1 MNHDVVSFSYG
12 PRRTTV
18 NLTRWFSVAALM
30 LLMMGASQVQAKA
43 EKKSMRETPSFSLL
57 RSPAPETAR
66 SQALD
71 WLKGVGKT
79 DTATLKAF
87 EQIWSGDRP
96 LLDKVA
102 ATLALGDPAAAKLL
116 AEARDPD
123 TPAPTS
129 VPSLIKDQKLPV
141 FFRANLGLAY
151 AKALVNRKVYDEAL
165 EVFKSIR
172 GEDVVDPASYFF
184 HRAVT
189 EHALMMRN
197 EADDSIDRLLLDVT
211 DAPVRYRMVGVLMHY
226 DMAAWQ
232 DKDLDWIA
240 RKMGV
245 IKDRLELTRGGPKTR
260 AMQREVL
267 VKLDEMI
274 KELENKMSGSCNCNG
289 GNCPSGGSKGPPKGN
304 RPSSPAGDFGLPSG
318 IAKGEIDMKKFKEYA
333 EVWGKLPERERAKA
347 MTDLTRGMPAK
358 YRDAIEAY
366 FKQLEKP
373 SK

>member
-1 MNHDVVSFSYG
+1 
-12 PRRTTV
+12 
-18 NLTRWFSVAALM
+18 
-30 LLMMGASQVQAKA
+30 MGN
-43 EKKSMRETPSFSLL
+43 
-57 RSPAPETAR
+57 
-66 SQALD
+66 
-71 WLKGVGKT
+71 
-79 DTATLKAF
+79 
-87 EQIWSGDRP
+87 
-96 LLDKVA
+96 
-102 ATLALGDPAAAKLL
+102 PAAAQLL
-116 AEARDPD
+116 KDARDPD
-123 TPAPTS
+123 APAPTS
-129 VPSLIKDQKLPV
+129 VPNLIKDQKLPV

-151 AKALVNRKVYDEAL
+151 AKALTNRKVYDEAL
-165 EVFKSIR
+165 EAFKSIR
-172 GEDVVDPASYFF
+172 GEDVVDPAAYFF
-184 HRAVT
+184 HRAVA

-245 IKDRLELTRGGPKTR
+245 IKDRLDLTRGGPKTR

-289 GNCPSGGSKGPPKGN
+289 GNCPSGGSGGPPKGN
-304 RPSSPAGDFGLPSG
+304 RPSNPAGDFGLPNG
-318 IAKGEIDMKKFKEYA
+318 VAKGEIDMKKFKEYA
-333 EVWGKLPERERAKA
+333 DVWGKLPERERAKA

-366 FKQLEKP
+366 FKQLEK
-373 SK
+373 SGVK

>member
-1 MNHDVVSFSYG
+1 MNYSSPYVSALSLFLVLLG
-12 PRRTTV
+12 GHPLWART
-18 NLTRWFSVAALM
+18 
-30 LLMMGASQVQAKA
+30 
-43 EKKSMRETPSFSLL
+43 EKQSLRETASFSLL
-57 RSPAPETAR
+57 RSPAPEAAR

-79 DTATLKAF
+79 DAATTKAF
-87 EQIWSGDRP
+87 DHIWTGERP

-102 ATLALGDPAAAKLL
+102 ATLALANPDADQLL
-116 AEARDPD
+116 KEARDPD
-123 TPAPTS
+123 APAPTS
-129 VPSLIKDQKLPV
+129 VPNLIKDQKLPL

-151 AKALVNRKVYDEAL
+151 AKALTNRKVYDEAL
-165 EVFKSIR
+165 EAFKSVR
-172 GEDVVDPASYFF
+172 GEDVVDPAAYFF

-189 EHALMMRN
+189 EHALMLRS
-197 EADDSIDRLLLDVT
+197 EADDSIDRLLIDVV
-211 DAPVRYRMVGVLMHY
+211 DAPVRYKMVGVLMHY

-245 IKDRLELTRGGPKTR
+245 IKDRLDLTRGGPKTR

-274 KELENKMSGSCNCNG
+274 KELENKCSGCCSGNG
-289 GNCPSGGSKGPPKGN
+289 GNCPGGNRGPANGN
-304 RPSSPAGDFGLPSG
+304 RPSNPAGDFNLPKG
-318 IAKGEIDMKKFKEYA
+318 ITGKGEIDMKKFKEYA
-333 EVWGKLPERERAKA
+333 DVWGKLPERERAKA

-366 FKQLEKP
+366 FKQLEK
-373 SK
+373 SGGK

>member
-1 MNHDVVSFSYG
+1 M
-12 PRRTTV
+12 
-18 NLTRWFSVAALM
+18 TRWFSVAALA
-30 LLMMGASQVQAKA
+30 LLLIGASRVQAEP
-43 EKKSMRETPSFSLL
+43 EKKPMKESASFSLL
-57 RSPAPETAR
+57 RSPTAETAR

-71 WLKGVGKT
+71 WLKGAAKS
-79 DTATLKAF
+79 DPATLKSF

-102 ATLALGDPAAAKLL
+102 ATLTLGNPDAAKLL
-116 AEARDPD
+116 KEARDPD
-123 TPAPTS
+123 APAPTS

-151 AKALVNRKVYDEAL
+151 AKALTNRKVYDEAL
-165 EVFKSIR
+165 EAFKNIK

-197 EADDSIDRLLLDVT
+197 EADDSIDRLLLDVV
-211 DAPVRYRMVGVLMHY
+211 DSPVRYRMVGVLMHY

-245 IKDRLELTRGGPKTR
+245 IKDRLDLTRGGPKTR

-267 VKLDEMI
+267 VKLDEKI
-274 KELENKMSGSCNCNG
+274 KELENKA
-289 GNCPSGGSKGPPKGN
+289 GGS
-304 RPSSPAGDFGLPSG
+304 
-318 IAKGEIDMKKFKEYA
+318 
-333 EVWGKLPERERAKA
+333 
-347 MTDLTRGMPAK
+347 
-358 YRDAIEAY
+358 
-366 FKQLEKP
+366 
-373 SK
+373 

>member
-1 MNHDVVSFSYG
+1 MFRRSFCAIA
-12 PRRTTV
+12 
-18 NLTRWFSVAALM
+18 LTLFLAL
-30 LLMMGASQVQAKA
+30 LSCRPLHA
-43 EKKSMRETPSFSLL
+43 EAETKSHKEMPSFSML
-57 RSPAPETAR
+57 RSPEPEAAR
-66 SQALD
+66 IQALD
-71 WLKGVGKT
+71 WLKGIGKT
-79 DTATLKAF
+79 DSATMRSF
-87 EQIWSGDRP
+87 EQIWTGGRP
-96 LLDKVA
+96 LLDKTSC
-102 ATLALGDPAAAKLL
+102 TLALGDPAAAKLL
-116 AEARDPD
+116 AQARDPE

-151 AKALVNRKVYDEAL
+151 AKALANRKVYDEAL
-165 EVFKSIR
+165 EAFKSIR
-172 GEDVVDPASYFF
+172 GEDVVDPACYFF

-226 DMAAWQ
+226 DMTAWQ

-304 RPSSPAGDFGLPSG
+304 RPSNPAGDFGLPQG
-318 IAKGEIDMKKFKEYA
+318 IAKGEIDMRKFKEYA
-333 EVWGKLPERERAKA
+333 DVWGKLPERERAKA
-347 MTDLTRGMPAK
+347 MTDLTRGMPAR

-366 FKQLEKP
+366 FKQLEK
-373 SK
+373 SGAK

>member
-1 MNHDVVSFSYG
+1 MNFK
-12 PRRTTV
+12 
-18 NLTRWFSVAALM
+18 RWFSVAALT
-30 LLMMGASQVQAKA
+30 LLLLGASRVQADA
-43 EKKSMRETPSFSLL
+43 EKKPTKELPSFSLL
-57 RSPAPETAR
+57 RAPAPETAR

-71 WLKGVGKT
+71 WLKGAGKT
-79 DTATLKAF
+79 DAAAMKSF

-116 AEARDPD
+116 QEARDPD
-123 TPAPTS
+123 SAAPTS
-129 VPSLIKDQKLPV
+129 VPNLVKDQKLPV

-151 AKALVNRKVYDEAL
+151 AKALANRKVFDEAL
-165 EVFKSIR
+165 EAFKSIR

-189 EHALMMRN
+189 EHALMMHN
-197 EADDSIDRLLLDVT
+197 EADDSIDRLLLDVM

-226 DMAAWQ
+226 DMAPWQ
-232 DKDLDWIA
+232 DKDLDWVS

-245 IKDRLELTRGGPKTR
+245 IKDRLDLTRGGPKTR

-274 KELENKMSGSCNCNG
+274 KELENKLSGSCNCNG
-289 GNCPSGGSKGPPKGN
+289 GNCPSGGRGPAKGN
-304 RPSSPAGDFGLPSG
+304 RPSSPAGDFGLPNG
-318 IAKGEIDMKKFKEYA
+318 IAKGEVDMRKFKEYA
-333 EVWGKLPERERAKA
+333 DVWGKLPERERAKA

-366 FKQLEKP
+366 FKQLEK
-373 SK
+373 SGGK

>member
-1 MNHDVVSFSYG
+1 LSYYANISNNVDFFHHG
-12 PRRTTV
+12 HRRITV
-18 NLTRWFSVAALM
+18 NFTRWFSVAALT
-30 LLMMGASQVQAKA
+30 LLLVGASRVQADA
-43 EKKSMRETPSFSLL
+43 EKKPHKETPSFSLL
-57 RSPAPETAR
+57 RSPAPEAAR

-71 WLKGVGKT
+71 WLKGIGKT
-79 DTATLKAF
+79 DAATLKSF

-102 ATLALGDPAAAKLL
+102 ATLTLGNPDAGKLL
-116 AEARDPD
+116 AQARDPD
-123 TPAPTS
+123 APAPTK

-141 FFRANLGLAY
+141 FLRANLGLAY
-151 AKALVNRKVYDEAL
+151 AKALANHKVFDEAL
-165 EVFKSIR
+165 EAFKSIR

-197 EADDSIDRLLLDVT
+197 EADDSIDRLLIDVT

-245 IKDRLELTRGGPKTR
+245 IKDRLDLTRGGPKTR

-274 KELENKMSGSCNCNG
+274 KELENKMSGS
-289 GNCPSGGSKGPPKGN
+289 
-304 RPSSPAGDFGLPSG
+304 
-318 IAKGEIDMKKFKEYA
+318 
-333 EVWGKLPERERAKA
+333 
-347 MTDLTRGMPAK
+347 
-358 YRDAIEAY
+358 
-366 FKQLEKP
+366 
-373 SK
+373 